1 MKRFITVFLS
11 IVSLASCQKPPELTL
26 SSLDVIGVSS
36 EGSSGHI
43 TFTANRDWSAAC
55 SESWIH
61 VSPSSGPAADGE
73 ITVSIRCD
81 ANTTYDDRSGT
92 VTIRA
97 EELSRTVTVQQ
108 PANLGIILA
117 TQLFDL
123 QSGENTLEVEVQA
136 NVQYSVSSSAYWIR
150 QTGTRGLT
158 SRTLS
163 FSVEANDGYNA
174 REGQITIKPQD
185 AGVQEQVILVRQ
197 AQKDA
202 LEVGKAS
209 YSMPY
214 GGGTVE
220 VKVEANVA
228 FDVIPDAEWI
238 HYGNTRGFQESV
250 ISLTVDENMTYSPR
264 TGSVEIRQKD
274 GPLSHTVSIRQA
286 ERIAVTS
293 ITLDRSNMMLY
304 EGDASHRIS
313 ATVKPD
319 NATDK
324 TVTWHSSDPQVASV
338 DAEGKVTAVKEGT
351 ATITATAGEKSASC
365 TVSVYPEDPPFDA
378 VDLGLSV
385 KWANRNLGAER
396 IENPGGYYAWG
407 ETETKSVYSWE
418 TYKFGNGTAHSLK
431 KYCSDPGYGNTDGRF
446 LLEPEDDA
454 AHVILGGAWR
464 IPTPNEW
471 QELVDKCTWTYGR
484 KMNDSGYYVSSNV
497 PGYEGRTI
505 FLPLSGC
512 RKGNNYE
519 GGYGCYWSAVTDY
532 PLSAWSMSFY
542 QYNLEPGGNQ
552 GRYYGYV
559 IRPVNGPAASVFRLA
574 KDSVGLLPG
583 GSERLELTIQ
593 PLGSDPGEIA
603 WTSDD
608 TSVATVSD
616 GVVTAVAVGTCTI
629 TASAGH
635 TTASCKV
642 RVYTAD
648 EVAKSVLIAKV
659 QGFTIYY
666 DGSCSRSYLIRNNS
680 PFDITLVN
688 LMANSSV
695 ISLSGQTLKA
705 GSSIQKSLKY
715 SSSSI
720 DPVVTLTF
728 SFNGRNYKVSTGS

>member
-1 MKRFITVFLS
+1 MKRFLTIVLS
-11 IVSLASCQKPPELTL
+11 IVGLASCQRPPELTL
-26 SSLDVIGVSS
+26 STQEVLRVSS

-43 TFTANRDWSAAC
+43 TFTANRDWSAAS

-73 ITVSIRCD
+73 IMVVVRCD

-108 PANLGIILA
+108 PANLGILLA

-123 QSGENTLEVEVQA
+123 QSGANTLEVEVQA
-136 NVQYSVSSSAYWIR
+136 NVQYTVSSSAYWIK

-158 SRTLS
+158 SKTLT
-163 FSVEANDGYNA
+163 FSVEANDWYDA

-202 LEVGKAS
+202 LEVAKTS
-209 YSMPY
+209 YSMPC

-238 HYGNTRGFQESV
+238 HHGETRGMQDSV
-250 ISLTVDENMTYSPR
+250 VSLTVDENMTYSPR
-264 TGSVEIRQKD
+264 TGTVAIRQKD
-274 GPLSHTVSIRQA
+274 GPLSHTISISQA

-293 ITLDRSNMMLY
+293 IWVDLESWALY
-304 EGDASHRIS
+304 EGDATKSLN

-324 TVTWHSSDPQVASV
+324 TVTWQSSDPQIVSV
-338 DAEGKVTAVKEGT
+338 DAEGNLVAIKAGT
-351 ATITATAGEKSASC
+351 ATITATAGGKSASC
-365 TVSVYPEDPPFDA
+365 IVSVYPEDPPFDA
-378 VDLGLSV
+378 VDMGLSV

-396 IENPGGYYAWG
+396 FENPGGYYAWG

-418 TYKFGNGTAHSLK
+418 TYKFGNGTARMLN
-431 KYCSDPGYGNTDGRF
+431 KYCTIVDYGNTDGRF

-454 AHVILGGAWR
+454 AHVILGDAWR

-471 QELVDKCTWTYGR
+471 QELVDNCTWKSGR
-484 KMNDSGYYVSSNV
+484 KMSTLGYYVTSNV
-497 PGYEGRTI
+497 PGYTDRTL
-505 FLPLSGC
+505 FLPLTGS
-512 RKGNNYE
+512 RKSNFYE
-519 GGYGCYWSAVTDY
+519 SGYGCYWSAVTDGG
-532 PLSAWSMSFY
+532 LSAERFSFS
-542 QYNLEPGGNQ
+542 QYRLYPGESQ

-559 IRPVNGPAASVFRLA
+559 IRPVNGPAAAVFRFK

-583 GSERLELTIQ
+583 GTETLQLTIQ
-593 PLGSDPGEIA
+593 PSGSDPGEIT
-603 WTSDD
+603 WSSDD

-629 TASAGH
+629 TASSGH

-642 RVYTAD
+642 RVYSAS
-648 EVAKSVLIAKV
+648 EVASCVFIAKI
-659 QGFTIYY
+659 QGFTLNY
-666 DGSCSRSYLIRNNS
+666 DGSCTRSYLIRNNS
-680 PFDITLVN
+680 PFDIILVN
-688 LMANSSV
+688 LMADSSV
-695 ISLSGQTLKA
+695 ISLSNQTLKA
-705 GSSIQKSLKY
+705 GASIQKSLKY
-715 SSSSI
+715 RSTSI

-728 SFNGRNYKVSTGS
+728 SFNGRNYKVSTGG